1 MPVLK
6 AEIERAPDGTLHPV
20 VVHCLGQLSGDARKR
35 IDGMDTIIGKGKPP
49 FIEIQPIAGAPIR
62 HWAW

>member
-20 VVHCLGQLSGDARKR
+20 VLHCLGQLSPDARKR

-62 HWAW
+62 PWAW